1 MKVLTK
7 EQQNSYETEKTY
19 CICPEKSEK
28 NYLKD
33 KKYRKVRDH
42 FYYTGEYSGAEHT
55 TWNLKYS
62 LTKKNHIVFHNRS
75 NYDYHFI
82 IN

>member
-28 NYLKD
+28 KIFE
-33 KKYRKVRDH
+33 R
-42 FYYTGEYSGAEHT
+42 
-55 TWNLKYS
+55 
-62 LTKKNHIVFHNRS
+62 
-75 NYDYHFI
+75 
-82 IN
+82 

>member
-28 NYLKD
+28 KYLKD

-42 FYYTGEYSGAEHT
+42 FYYAGEYSGAEHT
-55 TWNLKYS
+55 T
-62 LTKKNHIVFHNRS
+62 
-75 NYDYHFI
+75 
-82 IN
+82 

>member
-1 MKVLTK
+1 MKLKKPIASV
-7 EQQNSYETEKTY
+7 Q
-19 CICPEKSEK
+19 K
-28 NYLKD
+28 NLKKKYLKD

-62 LTKKNHIVFHNRS
+62 LPKK
-75 NYDYHFI
+75 I
-82 IN
+82 I